1 MLKDWCKLH
10 HVNFALSNIHLLS
23 EKALYFKEVQYQK
36 STSMKS
42 MVPNQVVVKYSQ
54 VRGALGNKA

>member
-1 MLKDWCKLH
+1 MLKDGCKLC
-10 HVNFALSNIHLLS
+10 HVNFALSNIHLLT
-23 EKALYFKEVQYQK
+23 EKALYFKESSVSK

-42 MVPNQVVVKYSQ
+42 MVPNQVVVTYSH